1 MQQMLAIHIQQP
13 PLQHTKHLRKQL
25 DLITYVLHIIMKTT
39 WSSIFDRTVLKLRCN
54 DNHWCFP
61 SSFLDFVTIP
71 MLPPLVSESCNYLSC
86 ENIKLR
92 FFFFLRDTFVAMTR
106 GNSKGFNSSTMTEKK
121 SSEFYVCTMIEVRA
135 CRVWNLPDRTG
146 WTPFS
151 MIVTARNGERS
162 EAALATT
169 SPSVKI

>member
-92 FFFFLRDTFVAMTR
+92 FFFSWETHLLQWQEATAKVLIPVHNDWGQSLPPLVLYCFF
-106 GNSKGFNSSTMTEKK
+106 FNYWM
-121 SSEFYVCTMIEVRA
+121 
-135 CRVWNLPDRTG
+135 
-146 WTPFS
+146 
-151 MIVTARNGERS
+151 
-162 EAALATT
+162 
-169 SPSVKI
+169 KIRISLV

>member
-39 WSSIFDRTVLKLRCN
+39 WSSIFDRTVLKLCCN

-61 SSFLDFVTIP
+61 SSFLNFVTIP
-71 MLPPLVSESCNYLSC
+71 MLPPLVSESCNYLSY

-92 FFFFLRDTFVAMTR
+92 FFFSWETHLLQWQEATAKVLIPVQWLRKRAVSSTFVQ
-106 GNSKGFNSSTMTEKK
+106 
-121 SSEFYVCTMIEVRA
+121 
-135 CRVWNLPDRTG
+135 WL
-146 WTPFS
+146 
-151 MIVTARNGERS
+151 RS
-162 EAALATT
+162 EPAAFGTYQIEQAEHHL
-169 SPSVKI
+169 VWL